1 MRKSEGRF
9 GAQRKRRG
17 WENKCSG
24 ELIPC
29 PFRTWEKVV
38 LVDLDIGMGNVHL
51 LLGLTPRHTI
61 ADLFEH
67 HLSVRRSLKKAQAA
81 LIILVV
87 ITVFSLC

>member
-1 MRKSEGRF
+1 MIRQNNFVYEYKRRHYKRKSEGRF

-51 LLGLTPRHTI
+51 PL
-61 ADLFEH
+61 D
-67 HLSVRRSLKKAQAA
+67 
-81 LIILVV
+81 
-87 ITVFSLC
+87 